1 MLTLLG
7 TDRDGNTDQELQQAL
22 QHADQLK
29 AALVGAEKAG
39 LDLKSQWLK
48 QHNKDRE
55 SAGKETAADAAGE

>member
-39 LDLKSQWLK
+39 LDLKRSMSIITTLIGACLSTTVA
-48 QHNKDRE
+48 RF
-55 SAGKETAADAAGE
+55 GKS